1 MYPTKNLQPGQSGP
15 EVSQLQQ
22 FLLNA
27 GYLSAQD
34 IATGPGVYGPRTTAA
49 VKKWQQANGVDNS
62 SGPGYWGP
70 KSIAAASGQPGSSSK
85 PGGYTKEDYD
95 NEIKNDKVLNQYLSQ
110 GNTVEDMEYASS
122 TGDLSGMRNA
132 YGQPFS
138 IEEQKDALAR
148 AEKDNEAYYKAL
160 QEKETADTEASLA
173 QKQADYQN
181 YLLTSGQN
189 FEADKVKADQNA
201 ANSGVLFSGGR
212 IQKEKNL
219 ERAYAQEQAYKMA
232 TNSRDIAN
240 TARDFQYQYGEKAA
254 KGLSDYYKLGGN
266 TYNANVAQGGVGST
280 GLSSVYKPSQ
290 YDFKGTRIGERAADA
305 NKKAT
310 GYLWNKGNKLLASG
324 YNNQY

>member
-70 KSIAAASGQPGSSSK
+70 KSVAAASGKSTKQETQEEVDARYKDAASKNPVISSLATGGSSLDDIISA
-85 PGGYTKEDYD
+85 
-95 NEIKNDKVLNQYLSQ
+95 L
-110 GNTVEDMEYASS
+110 S
-122 TGDLSGMRNA
+122 TGNLSGITDA
-132 YGQPFS
+132 TGKPFS
-138 IEEQKDALAR
+138 VKDQQDALKR
-148 AEKDNEAYYKAL
+148 ADEDLKLYYEAL
-160 QEKETADTEASLA
+160 QEKESADTEASLA

-181 YLLTSGQN
+181 YLLTSGQD

-212 IQKEKNL
+212 VQKEKNL
-219 ERAYAQEQAYKMA
+219 ERAYAQEQASKMGA
-232 TNSRDIAN
+232 YSRDIAN
-240 TARDFQYQYGEKAA
+240 TARDFQYKYGESPTK
-254 KGLSDYYKLGGN
+254 KMSDYFKLGGN

-290 YDFKGTRIGERAADA
+290 YDFQGTKNVERKTEAQKRAA
-305 NKKAT
+305 
-310 GYLWNKGNKLLASG
+310 GLLWNKGNKLLASG
-324 YNNQY
+324 YSNQY